1 MRLTRLFRY
10 CVLLMLFGWT
20 GLDLRAESTINQLS
34 WVPKDAR
41 LLMVLNRPPDN
52 QDLYARFGAA
62 IVFAAGVDET
72 VKQFSE
78 ITGVDL
84 FRDAERLVIAR
95 VSGKGPGEET
105 VAIALAPAVKI
116 TPATAAKNNFRL
128 DALDEKNLVFG
139 NAAAV
144 EQVVIMHKGSGD
156 QSVLQD
162 AETMRLIRGFG
173 PSAQIWGIASPEWL
187 RFQFKESELAAADI
201 DGHSVCRSLSAVRVM
216 AFFAEALKDSV
227 LIVMKTEVRDA
238 GDVAILADALRA
250 EVAPLRRTAKNTAP
264 REPQQ
269 VRNQALVRTTN
280 NSVEL
285 ELLLNGPT
293 LELICTHSGLKTLL
307 QWKLSDAGRERF
319 QNVREI
325 MDLLDLSRG
334 SRVADVGSEMGFFTV
349 RLARAVGL
357 QGKVYAVDIE
367 PDVLEQ
373 LRWRV
378 QDGSFPQVEVVLGQ
392 PEDPKLPREQLDAVL
407 IVNSYHE
414 MPHHRQM
421 LEHIRM
427 ALKPG
432 GRLLITEPMSIE
444 RRNESREVQEKHHV
458 IAPELVEQDLRQ
470 EGFEII
476 VLNDDF
482 IQYPES
488 GRRDWLILARG
499 RDRRPD

>member
-1 MRLTRLFRY
+1 MLL
-10 CVLLMLFGWT
+10 VLLGWN
-20 GLDLRAESTINQLS
+20 GLDLSAESTIGQLS
-34 WVPKDAR
+34 WIPENAR
-41 LLMVLNRPPDN
+41 LLMVLNRPLDN
-52 QDLYARFGAA
+52 QDLYAKLGAA
-62 IVFAAGVDET
+62 IVSAGGIDET
-72 VKQFSE
+72 FKQFSE
-78 ITGVDL
+78 ITGMDL

-95 VSGKGPGEET
+95 VSGKGEGEET
-105 VAIALAPAVKI
+105 VAIALARAAKM
-116 TPATAAKNNFRL
+116 TPAPSARGNLRLERL
-128 DALDEKNLVFG
+128 DERNLVFG
-139 NAAAV
+139 DTAAV
-144 EQVVIMHKGSGD
+144 ERVVVLYKGSGN
-156 QSVLQD
+156 QSVLQN
-162 AETMRLIRGFG
+162 AETVRLIRGFG
-173 PSAQIWGIASPEWL
+173 PSAQIWGIASPEL
-187 RFQFKESELAAADI
+187 LKLQSKESELAAADI
-201 DGHSVCRSLSAVRVM
+201 EGHSVCRSLSATRVI
-216 AFFAEALKDSV
+216 AFSAEALKDSV
-227 LIVMKTEVRDA
+227 LIVMKTEVKDA